1 MATEDIN
8 KIKAELKECVEIEL
22 PYDFKTTDMIKYI
35 TLNGKSEKFYIG
47 GKFTKYGNER
57 IILNNGG
64 KEWSFKTKIRDN
76 NNNIIYTSRI
86 FLVKNKELP
95 FGKPDELRDIV
106 ISQQKV
112 IDKMSLIIKK
122 YQHENEKYKLAINK
136 LKQITPL

>member
-8 KIKAELKECVEIEL
+8 KIKSELKECVEIEL

-64 KEWSFKTKIRDN
+64 REWSFKTKIRDN

-122 YQHENEKYKLAINK
+122 YQHENEKYKLAITK
-136 LKQITPL
+136 LKHIK